1 MIVQEKNIMTG
12 WFAGC
17 IYHGFLG
24 KSENRE
30 EKGGEIISWL

>member
-1 MIVQEKNIMTG
+1 VSPGKNIMTG
-12 WFAGC
+12 RLVGC

-30 EKGGEIISWL
+30 EKVGEIISWL